1 VRDWALTVPEIVHLT
16 VATPYP
22 GTETWL
28 TEPRQLTSH
37 DYRLYDVQHAVLPTR
52 LPLHDFY
59 RQLVQT
65 QAVLNRKH
73 LGWGAVSRYG
83 GPLVRALSRGQTNYL
98 KMLWKFTSVYNADR
112 QFADHGRPVT
122 YALRPRRLVTG
133 KPKPTELYVHQPVST
148 HKASA

>member
-1 VRDWALTVPEIVHLT
+1 VL
-16 VATPYP
+16 
-22 GTETWL
+22 
-28 TEPRQLTSH
+28 PRQLTSH